1 MSHAPP
7 PPPPPLQPTAT
18 QPGVVVSYIQNDTQK
33 SRMVGAF
40 KAAGIQIAG
49 GVPFKLD
56 EPIDARAVTFRLG
69 LFGIDK
75 LFDVDMCVAKL
86 EAALDIYPTSK
97 L

>member
-1 MSHAPP
+1 
-7 PPPPPLQPTAT
+7 
-18 QPGVVVSYIQNDTQK
+18 
-33 SRMVGAF
+33 
-40 KAAGIQIAG
+40 
-49 GVPFKLD
+49 
-56 EPIDARAVTFRLG
+56 VTFRLG